1 MNLKRIWRNN
11 AGFIIVGALAVVMLL
26 LAFIIVKEERRLI
39 QDCVATTAH
48 DYYVCRALVKAGSPR
63 PPVIINPGRF

>member
-1 MNLKRIWRNN
+1 MNLKRIWRNY

-39 QDCVATTAH
+39 DDCVATTGH
-48 DYYVCRALVKAGSPR
+48 DYYECRALVKGASK
-63 PPVIINPGRF
+63 PVIINPGRF